1 MTEQPKPQ
9 EQNEEIVEPTPAPA
23 EPAKAPISDEKR
35 TALLRY
41 MAILF
46 GVAFLLVLLT
56 FLIQL
61 RDSKQTISELNKS
74 NASALQNAVQL
85 QEKNQALTTAKLDLE
100 DQVEELEAEVEDLTD
115 ANTALEK
122 TQKDLEKQLD
132 EATQKVTDTQTAYVL
147 LTQAKAVEEDTEA
160 LAPIMAQLEP
170 LMELLAKDD
179 QTEAARLLALVEP
192 VADPAADK

>member
-9 EQNEEIVEPTPAPA
+9 EQNESTVEQPTAA
-23 EPAKAPISDEKR
+23 EPAKDRAPISDEKR

-74 NASALQNAVQL
+74 NASALQNAGKL
-85 QEKNQALTTAKLDLE
+85 QDENQALTTAKLDLE
-100 DQVEELEAEVEDLTD
+100 DQVEELEAEVKDLT
-115 ANTALEK
+115 NTNAALEK
-122 TQKDLEKQLD
+122 TQKDLETQL
-132 EATQKVTDTQTAYVL
+132 EETTQKFAY
-147 LTQAKAVEEDTEA
+147 TKTS
-160 LAPIMAQLEP
+160 
-170 LMELLAKDD
+170 
-179 QTEAARLLALVEP
+179 
-192 VADPAADK
+192 

>member
-9 EQNEEIVEPTPAPA
+9 DQKEEIVEQNPAPA
-23 EPAKAPISDEKR
+23 EPVKDKVPISDEKR

-74 NASALQNAVQL
+74 NASALQNAGKL
-85 QEKNQALTTAKLDLE
+85 QEENQALSAAKADLE
-100 DQVEELEAEVEDLTD
+100 SQIADLEAEIDDLSD
-115 ANTALEK
+115 SNDALEE
-122 TQKDLEKQLD
+122 TQKDLEKQLE
-132 EATQKVTDTQTAYVL
+132 EATKKVTDTQTAYVL
-147 LTQAKAVEEDTEA
+147 LAQAKAAEAEEDLET
-160 LAPIMAQLEP
+160 LATVMGQLEP
-170 LMELLAKDD
+170 LTELLTADD
-179 QTEAARLLALVEP
+179 QAT
-192 VADPAADK
+192 VAQLQEQLPDAE

>member
-9 EQNEEIVEPTPAPA
+9 DQNEEIVEQNPAPA
-23 EPAKAPISDEKR
+23 EPPKDKAPISDEKR

-74 NASALQNAVQL
+74 NASALQNAGKL
-85 QEKNQALTTAKLDLE
+85 QEENQALTAAKTDLE
-100 DQVEELEAEVEDLTD
+100 TQVADLEAEVEDLTD
-115 ANTALEK
+115 SNEELEES
-122 TQKDLEKQLD
+122 QKDLEKQLE
-132 EATQKVTDTQTAYVL
+132 EANQKVTDTQTAYVL
-147 LTQAKAVEEDTEA
+147 LAQAKAAKSEEDLET
-160 LAPIMAQLEP
+160 LATVMDQLEP
-170 LMELLAKDD
+170 LTELLADDD
-179 QTEAARLLALVEP
+179 QATAAHLQSLLPDAE
-192 VADPAADK
+192 

>member
-9 EQNEEIVEPTPAPA
+9 EQNESTVEQPTAA
-23 EPAKAPISDEKR
+23 EPAKDRAPISDEKR

-74 NASALQNAVQL
+74 NASALQNAGKL
-85 QEKNQALTTAKLDLE
+85 QDENQALTTAKLDLE
-100 DQVEELEAEVEDLTD
+100 DQVEELEAEVKDLT
-115 ANTALEK
+115 NTNAALEK
-122 TQKDLEKQLD
+122 TQKDLEKQL
-132 EATQKVTDTQTAYVL
+132 EETTQKVADTQTAYVL
-147 LTQAKAVEEDTEA
+147 LAQAKTAAAEEDSETLSTVLE
-160 LAPIMAQLEP
+160 QLNP
-170 LMELLAKDD
+170 LVELLTADD
-179 QTEAARLLALVEP
+179 QATVAQMQTQLDEAQ
-192 VADPAADK
+192 

>member
-9 EQNEEIVEPTPAPA
+9 EQNEKLVEQTTAPA
-23 EPAKAPISDEKR
+23 EPAKAPLSDEKR

-74 NASALQNAVQL
+74 NASALQNAGKL
-85 QEKNQALTTAKLDLE
+85 QDENQALSAANATLEGQLDDLE
-100 DQVEELEAEVEDLTD
+100 SQVEELEKSKKT
-115 ANTALEK
+115 LEK
-122 TQKDLEKQLD
+122 TQSQLEQELEK
-132 EATQKVTDTQTAYVL
+132 ANQKVIDTQTAYVL
-147 LTQAKAVEEDTEA
+147 LAQAKTAAAEEDHETLSTVMEQLNPLLDLLTDNDQA
-160 LAPIMAQLEP
+160 TVAQL
-170 LMELLAKDD
+170 
-179 QTEAARLLALVEP
+179 QTQLDEAQ
-192 VADPAADK
+192 